1 MKKPIL
7 TVLSLILLISVSSPF
22 FNVNK
27 DNGSIDKEVISDLS
41 ISDSIVEWSRF
52 WGADQYHTCCHLL
65 VRLY

>member
-7 TVLSLILLISVSSPF
+7 TVLSLIILISVSSPF

-41 ISDSIVEWSRF
+41 ISDSLLEWSRF
-52 WGADQYHTCCHLL
+52 WGAD
-65 VRLY
+65 RLRNA